1 LQAILN
7 SDKIFLND
15 QLANYS
21 NDRVPP
27 LRKRKKKENRRQ
39 QGKVY
44 KKLGRCT
51 SVKGEV
57 EFWVSGGNAD
67 VAYTNI
73 FNN

>member
-44 KKLGRCT
+44 KKTRTMHQCEGGGGILGEWR
-51 SVKGEV
+51 ER
-57 EFWVSGGNAD
+57 
-67 VAYTNI
+67 
-73 FNN
+73 